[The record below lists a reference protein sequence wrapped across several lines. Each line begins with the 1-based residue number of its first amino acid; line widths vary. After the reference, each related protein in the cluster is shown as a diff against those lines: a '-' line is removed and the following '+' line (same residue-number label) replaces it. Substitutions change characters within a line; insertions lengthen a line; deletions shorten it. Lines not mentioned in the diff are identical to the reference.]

1 MSAKENATAHSKDTF
16 PDAFALGYGEKVLD
30 FSLGTMLYN
39 VTREVVVLWWLWAL

>member
-39 VTREVVVLWWLWAL
+39 VNGVAVRSSRS

>member
-1 MSAKENATAHSKDTF
+1 MSAKENATAHSKGTF

-39 VTREVVVLWWLWAL
+39 VNGVAVRSSGS